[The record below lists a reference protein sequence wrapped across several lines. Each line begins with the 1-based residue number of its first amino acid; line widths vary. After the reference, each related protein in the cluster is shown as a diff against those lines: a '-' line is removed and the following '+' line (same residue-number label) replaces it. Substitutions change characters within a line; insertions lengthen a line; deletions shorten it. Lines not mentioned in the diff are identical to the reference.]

1 MDRRQQLHTELLP
14 YIKRDKVEE
23 FEPTSA
29 DSLTPN
35 DWSYV
40 REFRTTLSELAP
52 AEAAR
57 RVQERNRQLKQ
68 GYRELF
74 DMKSPLVVVVDV
86 PSRDASLLGRLSGTV
101 DNDADARILCDAVEW
116 CRDGGS
122 GLFVTSD
129 VGDMLAEAEDDDEDT
144 DSGEND
150 GLPDSF
156 VGFLSGD
163 SRSAPE
169 RINAAIERCYDSS
182 CCLEI
187 HSIDSLLK
195 QY

>member
-14 YIKRDKVEE
+14 YIKRDEVEE
-23 FEPTSA
+23 FEPAGSDSFTS
-29 DSLTPN
+29 N

-40 REFRTTLSELAP
+40 REFRNTLSELAP

-74 DMKSPLVVVVDV
+74 KIDSPLVVVVEV
-86 PSRDASLLGRLSGTV
+86 PSRDASLLGTMSGVV

-122 GLFVTSD
+122 GLFITSD
-129 VGDMLAEAEDDDEDT
+129 VGDMLADGDDQDT
-144 DSGEND
+144 DSDESD

-156 VGFLSGD
+156 AGLLSGD

-169 RINAAIERCYDSS
+169 RINETIERHYDSS

-187 HSIDSLLK
+187 HSISSFLD